1 VRPLRNAAAASRR
14 EARTTFAS
22 LAVPN
27 YRRYVGGQ
35 SISLIGTWMQT
46 TAQAWLVL
54 TLTHSS
60 VDLGVIVAL
69 QALPVLLLGAY
80 GGVIADRVDKR
91 KLMIVLQSMMGL
103 QALVL
108 GVLATTHVVRVWE
121 VSVLALILGLNN
133 TFENP
138 ARQAFIL
145 EMVGPRD
152 LRNAVSL
159 NSVLANVARAVGPAV
174 AGLLIAGVG
183 DGICFLINAASFVA
197 VVVSLATMD
206 RSALQPSK
214 SSGRARGQLR
224 AGVRYVAHAP
234 DLGVPLLMMVLIGT
248 FAYEFQVV
256 LPVLATQT
264 FHGGATAYGFMLAS
278 MGVGAVAGGLM
289 TAARGHTGLR
299 PVTMAA
305 SAFAVVLFFAAGAPS
320 LVLEYVAL
328 AAVGWASVSFIAR
341 GNSTLQLGS
350 APSMRGRVMALWAIA
365 FQGTTPVGGPLIGL
379 IVAGE
384 GARAGLLTGA
394 ISCVMA
400 AAVAAM
406 FMRRLKRQPTVP
418 EAPEAPVTDDVEA
431 DLSAVDLDWRT

>member
-1 VRPLRNAAAASRR
+1 
-14 EARTTFAS
+14 
-22 LAVPN
+22 
-27 YRRYVGGQ
+27 
-35 SISLIGTWMQT
+35 
-46 TAQAWLVL
+46 
-54 TLTHSS
+54 
-60 VDLGVIVAL
+60 
-69 QALPVLLLGAY
+69 
-80 GGVIADRVDKR
+80 
-91 KLMIVLQSMMGL
+91 
-103 QALVL
+103 
-108 GVLATTHVVRVWE
+108 
-121 VSVLALILGLNN
+121 
-133 TFENP
+133 
-138 ARQAFIL
+138 
-145 EMVGPRD
+145 
-152 LRNAVSL
+152 
-159 NSVLANVARAVGPAV
+159 
-174 AGLLIAGVG
+174 
-183 DGICFLINAASFVA
+183 
-197 VVVSLATMD
+197 
-206 RSALQPSK
+206 
-214 SSGRARGQLR
+214 
-224 AGVRYVAHAP
+224 
-234 DLGVPLLMMVLIGT
+234 MMVLIGT

-418 EAPEAPVTDDVEA
+418 EAPEAPVTGDVEA